1 VGYVTRRRLLAV
13 LCLAPLFSGAAAANL
28 APAIA
33 DPSIGSLRSQAQN
46 QRARER
52 SLSGSVA
59 ALGQTITRLERQ
71 LATLQSREAEVQA
84 DLARDRAKLER
95 VQSALRAQRTRLARL
110 RARLAEARRVLAQRL
125 VELYKTPQPQL
136 VTIVMDSHSFA
147 DLLEAAAFIKRVQ
160 QQDTR
165 IVNRVKAARRD
176 ATAAV
181 TRLSRDEKR
190 QGRLVAAVQARRNAL
205 ASMTAAASSRHTTLV
220 RTRAVRAAALTATRA
235 NRHRVEARIAKLE
248 AAARAA
254 SVSSPGPG
262 GPWAIPW
269 PIVQCESGGQNLPP
283 NSAGAS
289 GYYQILPETWRLYGG
304 KGPAAWKAP
313 KAEQDRVAAKI
324 WDHGRGRNAW
334 VCAGL
339 VD

>member
-1 VGYVTRRRLLAV
+1 VGSVTRRRLLAV
-13 LCLAPLFSGAAAANL
+13 LCLAPLFSGAAAASL

-46 QRARER
+46 QRAREQ
-52 SLSGSVA
+52 SLSSGIA
-59 ALGQTITRLERQ
+59 QLGQSISRLESQ
-71 LATLQSREAEVQA
+71 LATLRNREAEVQA
-84 DLARDRAKLER
+84 DLNADQAKLER

-160 QQDTR
+160 QQDRR
-165 IVNRVKAARRD
+165 IVDRVKSARRN

-181 TRLSRDEKR
+181 TRLSRDERR

-205 ASMTAAASSRHTTLV
+205 ASMSAAAAARHTTLL
-220 RTRAVRAAALTATRA
+220 RARAVRTAALTATRA

-254 SVSSPGPG
+254 SVNSPGPG

-313 KAEQDRVAAKI
+313 KAEQDRVASKI
-324 WDHGRGRNAW
+324 WDHGRGRDAW

>member
-13 LCLAPLFSGAAAANL
+13 LCLAPLLGGADAANL
-28 APAIA
+28 ASALA

-52 SLSGSVA
+52 SLSSSIDQ
-59 ALGQTITRLERQ
+59 LGQTISRLERQ
-71 LATLQSREAEVQA
+71 LATLRSREAEVQA
-84 DLARDRAKLER
+84 DLDRDQAKLDR
-95 VQSALRAQRTRLARL
+95 VQNALRAQRTRLARL

-125 VELYKTPQPQL
+125 VELYKTPQPEL

-160 QQDTR
+160 NQDTR
-165 IVNRVKAARRD
+165 IVNRVKSARRD
-176 ATAAV
+176 ATVAV
-181 TRLSRDEKR
+181 ARLSRDERR
-190 QGRLVAAVQARRNAL
+190 QRGLVAIVQARRNAL
-205 ASMTAAASSRHTTLV
+205 ASMTAATSTRQATLV
-220 RTRAVRAAALTATRA
+220 RTRAVRAAALTATRS

-313 KAEQDRVAAKI
+313 KAEQDRVAARI

>member
-1 VGYVTRRRLLAV
+1 
-13 LCLAPLFSGAAAANL
+13 
-28 APAIA
+28 
-33 DPSIGSLRSQAQN
+33 
-46 QRARER
+46 
-52 SLSGSVA
+52 
-59 ALGQTITRLERQ
+59 
-71 LATLQSREAEVQA
+71 
-84 DLARDRAKLER
+84 
-95 VQSALRAQRTRLARL
+95 
-110 RARLAEARRVLAQRL
+110 
-125 VELYKTPQPQL
+125 
-136 VTIVMDSHSFA
+136 MDSHSFA

-165 IVNRVKAARRD
+165 IVDRVKSARRD
-176 ATAAV
+176 ATVAV
-181 TRLSRDEKR
+181 ARLSRDERR
-190 QGRLVAAVQARRNAL
+190 QRGLVAVVQARRNAL
-205 ASMTAAASSRHTTLV
+205 ASMTTAASSRQATLV
-220 RTRAVRAAALTATRA
+220 RTRAVRTAALTATRA
-235 NRHRVEARIAKLE
+235 NRHRVEARITKLE

-254 SVSSPGPG
+254 AAASSAGPG